1 MNTKKTPFI
10 RIDEWH
16 RDPKDAYVYA
26 EDGNIKLNLDK
37 CIPNSIEKLRQQDP
51 QGTEDLGT
59 FSMSRVAF
67 KNSINLIVDYIDYF
81 IEFYDEDKELPSLYI
96 HWKKIIDSGENTL
109 TPGEYHEMVL
119 QNIFKESNI
128 KRNIYRMVE
137 DNYYIDITVD
147 EKSGRKF
154 ESKEDF
160 SNDNVKRFL
169 AISMAMKIIIP
180 PTDHY
185 STISSIMDQKGVSLN
200 SLITKLFIQLMYK
213 VGDVKG
219 DEGADELLEKLY
231 IFIGKKALKHVKD
244 NQPLWEQES
253 ALRGVTENSHI
264 DTLISKFIIY
274 DNFFK
279 LRFNNSMAAFLKSI
293 INLQLHCTIE
303 VTTYDSTPIRIDS
316 TKGPDGIAAGLHKA
330 EQQLAKID
338 ESMSIIADKALVDII
353 ERMEREVG
361 EISIDEIEY
370 YEKYLIHADWFHAYL
385 LTNMFAKEFDGFQEQ
400 KIMSN
405 RQYVKL
411 VIIGKRRLL
420 KQGYVELPWL
430 LSSNPQGKLSNRLLR
445 NTRILNRVKA
455 SETHQ
460 KLMDDKYKCLKNF
473 KDDED
478 IAAISKVLN
487 NAYLFNEYEKP
498 ELFGEPIEFDEDV
511 ISAEL
516 QRFIESI

>member
-1 MNTKKTPFI
+1 METKKTPFI
-10 RIDEWH
+10 RVDEWH
-16 RDPKDAYVYA
+16 RDPKDAYIYA
-26 EDGNIKLNLDK
+26 ENGNIKLNLDK
-37 CIPNSIEKLRQQDP
+37 CIPNSIKRMREQDQ

-67 KNSINLIVDYIDYF
+67 KNAIDLIVNYIDYF
-81 IEFYDEDKELPSLYI
+81 IEFYDDDKELPSLYI
-96 HWKKIIDSGENTL
+96 HWKKIIDSGKKTL
-109 TPGEYHEMVL
+109 TPGEYQHML
-119 QNIFKESNI
+119 LKNIFQESNI
-128 KRNIYRMVE
+128 KKNIYRMVE

-147 EKSGRKF
+147 EKSGRRF

-160 SNDNVKRFL
+160 SNENVKRFL
-169 AISMAMKIIIP
+169 AISMAMKLIIP
-180 PTDHY
+180 PSDHY
-185 STISSIMDQKGVSLN
+185 ATISCFMDQKGSSLN
-200 SLITKLFIQLMYK
+200 GLITNLFVDLMYK
-213 VGDVKG
+213 VGDVRG
-219 DEGADELLEKLY
+219 DDGADELLEKLY
-231 IFIGKKALKHVKD
+231 IFIEKKAMKHVKD

-264 DTLISKFIIY
+264 DTLIIKFIIY

-279 LRFNNSMAAFLKSI
+279 LRFNNSMTAFLKSI
-293 INLQLHCTIE
+293 VNLQLHCTIE
-303 VTTYDSTPIRIDS
+303 VTTYDATPIRIDT

-338 ESMSIIADKALVDII
+338 ESMSIIADKALNDII
-353 ERMEREVG
+353 DKMEKEVG
-361 EISIDEIEY
+361 GIDKDELDY
-370 YEKYLIHADWFHAYL
+370 YEKYLIHSDWFHSYL

-405 RQYVKL
+405 IQYVKL

-420 KQGYVELPWL
+420 RQGYVELPWL
-430 LSSNPQGKLSNRLLR
+430 LSSTPQGKLSNRLLR
-445 NTRILNRVKA
+445 NTRILNKIKA

-460 KLMDDKYKCLKNF
+460 KLMDDKYRCLKNF

-478 IAAISKVLN
+478 IAVISKVLN

-511 ISAEL
+511 IGAEL
-516 QRFIESI
+516 QQFIDSI